1 MDETHKDRNTSRKRR
16 GWSKHNSYAVITS
29 EQFQNVVRY
38 TLIGAKV
45 IMYTNSKIKS
55 ELYADKIEEYFNEK
69 GFSGDVIM
77 INGALESSEKV
88 S

>member
-1 MDETHKDRNTSRKRR
+1 M
-16 GWSKHNSYAVITS
+16 
-29 EQFQNVVRY
+29 RY

-55 ELYADKIEEYFNEK
+55 ELYADKIEEYFDET